1 MRSYGQYCAVAR
13 ALDLVGDRW
22 TLLIARELYLRGP
35 SRYTDLRNGLPG
47 IATNLLAD
55 RLRDLEEAG
64 LVAREA
70 APPPVASALFSLTDR
85 GRELRP
91 VLAALLQFGASK
103 MADPPG
109 DDVVRSHWF
118 TFPAEQF
125 LVDHAPEEPPV
136 TIEVRTGDQPLV
148 LETADGRVRARTGT
162 ADEPDAVISGDPQLV
177 MGVLSGGLELAEA
190 KRGGLRYEG
199 DPKALSR
206 VRGFTPA
213 AA

>member
-1 MRSYGQYCAVAR
+1 MRSYGQYCALAR
-13 ALDLVGDRW
+13 ALDLIGDRW
-22 TLLIARELYLRGP
+22 TLLIVRELYLRGP

-70 APPPVASALFSLTDR
+70 APPPVASTLFSLTDR

-91 VLAALLQFGASK
+91 VLVALVQFGAPM

-109 DDVVRSHWF
+109 DDVFRSRWF

-125 LVDHAPEEPPV
+125 LADHTPDEPPV
-136 TIEVRTGDQPLV
+136 TIEVRAGDQPLV
-148 LETADGRVRARTGT
+148 LETVDGGVRARVGT
-162 ADEPDAVISGDPQLV
+162 ADEPDAVIAGDPQLV
-177 MGVLSGGLELAEA
+177 LGALTGWLELADA
-190 KRGGLRYEG
+190 KKRGLRYEG
-199 DPKALSR
+199 DPKVLRR

>member
-13 ALDLVGDRW
+13 ALDLIGDRW

-35 SRYTDLRNGLPG
+35 SRYTDLRDGLPG

-55 RLRDLEEAG
+55 RLRQLEEAG

-70 APPPVASALFSLTDR
+70 APPPVATTLFSLTER

-91 VLAALLQFGASK
+91 VLAALLEFGVSL
-103 MADPPG
+103 MTDPPG
-109 DDVVRSHWF
+109 GDVVRSYWF

-125 LVDHAPEEPPV
+125 LVDHAPKDPPV
-136 TIEVRTGDQPLV
+136 TIEVRTGDQPLI
-148 LETADGRVRARTGT
+148 LETVDGRVRAHPGT
-162 ADEPDAVISGDPQLV
+162 ADKPDAVIAGEPELV
-177 MGVLSGGLELAEA
+177 MGVLSGELELVEA
-190 KRGGLRYEG
+190 KRRGVRYEG
-199 DPKALSR
+199 DPKTLRR

>member
-1 MRSYGQYCAVAR
+1 MRSYGQYCALAR

-35 SRYTDLRNGLPG
+35 SRYTDLRDGLPG

-55 RLRDLEEAG
+55 RLRDLEEVG

-70 APPPVASALFSLTDR
+70 APPPVASTLFSLTER

-91 VLAALLQFGASK
+91 VLAALVQFGAPM

-109 DDVVRSHWF
+109 DDVFRSHWF

-125 LVDHAPEEPPV
+125 LADHTPDEPSV
-136 TIEVRTGDQPLV
+136 RIEVRAGDQPLV
-148 LETADGRVRARTGT
+148 LETVDGRVRARVGT
-162 ADEPDAVISGDPQLV
+162 ADEPDAVIAGDPQLV
-177 MGVLSGGLELAEA
+177 LGALTGRLELAEA
-190 KRGGLRYEG
+190 KKRGLRYEG
-199 DPKALSR
+199 NPKALRR

>member
-1 MRSYGQYCAVAR
+1 MRSYGQYCALAR

-35 SRYTDLRNGLPG
+35 SRYTDLRDGLPG

-70 APPPVASALFSLTDR
+70 APPPVASTLFSLTDR

-91 VLAALLQFGASK
+91 VLAALVQFGAPM

-109 DDVVRSHWF
+109 DDAFRSYWF

-125 LVDHAPEEPPV
+125 LADHAPGEPPV
-136 TIEVRTGDQPLV
+136 TIEVRAGDQPLV
-148 LETADGRVRARTGT
+148 LETVDGRVRARVGT
-162 ADEPDAVISGDPQLV
+162 ADEPDAVIAGDPQLV
-177 MGVLSGGLELAEA
+177 LGALTGWLELGDA
-190 KRGGLRYEG
+190 KKRGLRYEG
-199 DPKALSR
+199 DPKALRR